1 MVEKHR
7 IDSQEITISDKVD
20 AFVIYEFK
28 YYVEKSH
35 AKVFMGIFP
44 IPIFSTNRFWST
56 KNYHFQQT
64 RSFHPLS
71 IYIFKYIYICSLRL
85 RVITGCVFL
94 AVFPARNVN
103 IEQPR
108 LRVTNPIIKCRVRL

>member
-35 AKVFMGIFP
+35 AKVFMRIFP

-64 RSFHPLS
+64 RSFHPLYIYIN
-71 IYIFKYIYICSLRL
+71 IYIFSPTQSDY
-85 RVITGCVFL
+85 
-94 AVFPARNVN
+94 
-103 IEQPR
+103 
-108 LRVTNPIIKCRVRL
+108 RVRFPGSVPSEQR

>member
-1 MVEKHR
+1 MVEKR

-64 RSFHPLS
+64 RSFHPL
-71 IYIFKYIYICSLRL
+71 YIYINIYIYSLQL

-94 AVFPARNVN
+94 AVFPASNVN